1 MLDGTDKKKSLQS
14 IKKILPSI
22 YENISNNKYPVVK
35 TIYGVS
41 VMDLDIYEVFRIN
54 MMIA

>member
-1 MLDGTDKKKSLQS
+1 MLDGTDKKKSPQS

>member
-1 MLDGTDKKKSLQS
+1 MLDGTDKKKSPQS

-22 YENISNNKYPVVK
+22 YENISYNKYPVVK
-35 TIYGVS
+35 TIYGGS